1 MKMALDFSNAGYV
14 YILTNESLGN
24 LVKIGFTRNPPE
36 HRAAELYTSGVP
48 TPYNVWSAEFVENAN
63 KVEEEV
69 HVRLFKNRSNRDRE
83 FFCISPY
90 EAKKVIDQVI
100 LEVRED
106 FLKNG
111 QKQKQAQYSNP
122 KFVEIIKLLKEN
134 QGKLFSDSDL
144 AKELKISEKGVGQL
158 IYMLES
164 QETPVLYNHPDP
176 RQDKK
181 YGIYVK
187 FQENQLDVLIKK
199 YPNLDFSELKPLF
212 EKKQSYKNNQKP
224 YSQKT
229 SSKNQFENKTQK
241 QTEEQ
246 KPVRSENSTTKR
258 TNSGGKFN
266 PLNYNNPKF
275 IELIKVLKENQGKLM
290 TSKEISGKINDNLQ
304 TKPEISPDGVRKIIN
319 ILENHQFDV
328 VFIVPKTE
336 KQDERFG
343 IDFNFDRKQLFQLDK
358 AFPKM
363 NLSQLDP
370 LFNKPKK
377 ENQSRKDIDALKS
390 TEIEQEKE
398 DMKSLEQHV
407 NKIRTEK
414 TPEERPVES
423 KPSKSPIEQ
432 KKKPLT
438 PEERKKIYNG
448 FQDTGGYTKSGAKKF
463 RF

>member
-1 MKMALDFSNAGYV
+1 MALDFSNAGYV

-24 LVKIGFTRNPPE
+24 LVKIGFTKNPPE
-36 HRAAELYTSGVP
+36 HRASELYTTGVP
-48 TPYNVWSAEFVENAN
+48 TPYRVWSFDFVENAN

-134 QGKLFSDSDL
+134 QGKLFSDNEL
-144 AKELKISEKGVGQL
+144 AKELKISQKGVGQL

-187 FQENQLDVLIKK
+187 FGAEQLDILIKK
-199 YPNLDFSELKPLF
+199 FPNLDFNEIKPLF
-212 EKKQSYKNNQKP
+212 DKKKTFKNNKNSSYGQEKKTYNTPQGNNNQNRGEERKAAPNGKP
-224 YSQKT
+224 
-229 SSKNQFENKTQK
+229 N
-241 QTEEQ
+241 
-246 KPVRSENSTTKR
+246 
-258 TNSGGKFN
+258 GKFN

-275 IELIKVLKENQGKLM
+275 IELIKVLKENQGKLL
-290 TSKEISGKINDNLQ
+290 TTKEISDKINDNLQ
-304 TKPEISPDGVRKIIN
+304 TKPEISADGVRKIIS
-319 ILENHQFDV
+319 ILENHQFDI

-336 KQDERFG
+336 KQNERFG
-343 IDFNFDRKQLFQLDK
+343 IDFNFDQKQLLQLDK
-358 AFPKM
+358 AYPKM
-363 NLSQLDP
+363 NLSQLEN
-370 LFNKPKK
+370 LFVKKSAPKQDQGR
-377 ENQSRKDIDALKS
+377 NDINALKS
-390 TEIEQEKE
+390 TDLDSVNTNDKREPTASE
-398 DMKSLEQHV
+398 DLKSLESHV
-407 NKIRTEK
+407 SKIIDDKTTETK
-414 TPEERPVES
+414 EQPEQPKKSAPKANTFNGIKDVEERA
-423 KPSKSPIEQ
+423 
-432 KKKPLT
+432 
-438 PEERKKIYNG
+438 RA
-448 FQDTGGYTKSGAKKF
+448 GGNKF

>member
-1 MKMALDFSNAGYV
+1 MALDFSNAGYV

-24 LVKIGFTRNPPE
+24 LVKIGFTKNPPE
-36 HRAAELYTSGVP
+36 HRASELYTTGVP
-48 TPYNVWSAEFVENAN
+48 TPYRVWAFDFVENAN

-83 FFCISPY
+83 FFCISPH
-90 EAKKVIDQVI
+90 EAKKVVDQVI

-122 KFVEIIKLLKEN
+122 KFVEIIKFLKEN
-134 QGKLFSDSDL
+134 QGKLFSDQDL

-187 FQENQLDVLIKK
+187 FGQDQLDVLINK
-199 YPNLDFSELKPLF
+199 YPNLDFNEVKPLF
-212 EKKQSYKNNQKP
+212 EKKKTYKNNQKP
-224 YSQKT
+224 SNYSQNKARENT
-229 SSKNQFENKTQK
+229 QPQKSAPQRTENKAPEK
-241 QTEEQ
+241 
-246 KPVRSENSTTKR
+246 KAPS
-258 TNSGGKFN
+258 KFN

-290 TSKEISGKINDNLQ
+290 TTKEISGKINDNLQ
-304 TKPEISPDGVRKIIN
+304 TKPEISPEGVRKIIN

-343 IDFNFDRKQLFQLDK
+343 IDFNFDQKQLLQLDK

-363 NLSQLDP
+363 NLSQLNS
-370 LFNKPKK
+370 LFEKSQKP
-377 ENQSRKDIDALKS
+377 NQSRKDIDALKS
-390 TEIEQEKE
+390 TELEKDDD
-398 DMKSLEQHV
+398 DMKSLEKHV

-414 TPEERPVES
+414 TPEK
-423 KPSKSPIEQ
+423 KPSESVIKQPKE
-432 KKKPLT
+432 PLS
-438 PEERKKIYNG
+438 EEDRKKLYNG
-448 FQDTGGYTKSGAKKF
+448 FQDTGKYTKSGAKKF